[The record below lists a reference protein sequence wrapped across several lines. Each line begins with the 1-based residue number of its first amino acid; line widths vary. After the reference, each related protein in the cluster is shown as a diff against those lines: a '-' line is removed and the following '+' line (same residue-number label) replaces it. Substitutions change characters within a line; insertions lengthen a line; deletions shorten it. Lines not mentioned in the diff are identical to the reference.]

1 MLAALLVAAGIY
13 DSGAKDIVFIMP
25 DIPIGQTDTNE
36 AVFFIP
42 MIEASLGPETIAFQG
57 FLDHTA
63 IGIVAENIVSLTH
76 YPPGLLKDMAVLS
89 FRVFSLLE
97 ADGAG

>member
-25 DIPIGQTDTNE
+25 NIPIGQTDTNE
-36 AVFFIP
+36 AIFFIP
-42 MIEASLGPETIAFQG
+42 MIEARLSPETIAFQG

-76 YPPGLLKDMAVLS
+76 YPPGLLKDMAVLYFS
-89 FRVFSLLE
+89 F
-97 ADGAG
+97 A

>member
-1 MLAALLVAAGIY
+1 CWLLPVFTTAA
-13 DSGAKDIVFIMP
+13 AKDIVFIMP
-25 DIPIGQTDTNE
+25 NIPIGQTDTNE

-76 YPPGLLKDMAVLS
+76 YPPGLLKDMAVLY
-89 FRVFSLLE
+89 FY
-97 ADGAG
+97 

>member
-1 MLAALLVAAGIY
+1 
-13 DSGAKDIVFIMP
+13 MP

-42 MIEASLGPETIAFQG
+42 MIEASLGPETITFQG

-76 YPPGLLKDMAVLS
+76 YPPGLLKDMAVLYFCS
-89 FRVFSLLE
+89 KRYGCPVFLLPLVTDIALTDLLSE
-97 ADGAG
+97 